1 MFKTNELLRV
11 LLACGIASLM
21 LSATA
26 VAQSPATVNPYRA
39 RMATPPPTVSP
50 YLNLNVDS
58 NGLSNY
64 GSLVRPMLT
73 QRAMMEKQREQEQ
86 LQVRPQLAQGRS
98 TGQVAETKP
107 SSGRASGTFMNYS
120 HYFGGGR

>member
-1 MFKTNELLRV
+1 LLW
-11 LLACGIASLM
+11 CGIAGLVLTETS
-21 LSATA
+21 S
-26 VAQSPATVNPYRA
+26 AQSPATVNPYRA
-39 RMATPPPTVSP
+39 RMTATRPTVSP

-73 QRAMMEKQREQEQ
+73 QREMMEKQREREQ
-86 LQVRPQLAQGRS
+86 LQARPQLAQGRS

-107 SSGRASGTFMNYS
+107 APGRSSGTFMNYS
-120 HYFGGGR
+120 HYFGGH

>member
-1 MFKTNELLRV
+1 M
-11 LLACGIASLM
+11 LA
-21 LSATA
+21 ATA
-26 VAQSPATVNPYRA
+26 AAQSPATVNPYRA
-39 RMATPPPTVSP
+39 RMAATQPTVSP

-86 LQVRPQLAQGRS
+86 LQARPQLAQGRS
-98 TGQVAETKP
+98 MGQVTETKP